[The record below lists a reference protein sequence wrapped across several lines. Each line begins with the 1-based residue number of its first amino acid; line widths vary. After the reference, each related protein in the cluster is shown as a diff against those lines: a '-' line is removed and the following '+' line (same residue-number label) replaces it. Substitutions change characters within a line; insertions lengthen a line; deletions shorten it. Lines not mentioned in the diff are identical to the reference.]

1 MARFL
6 EDVPA
11 AWAEA
16 TPEQRNKL
24 ARCLFDQVW
33 LKDKKVVALK
43 PASDLEPF
51 FQLNYEDF
59 CKRDQELGSKI
70 IDDRSSS
77 RVGVYLKHEISQNG

>member
-1 MARFL
+1 
-6 EDVPA
+6 
-11 AWAEA
+11 
-16 TPEQRNKL
+16 
-24 ARCLFDQVW
+24 VW

>member
-6 EDVPA
+6 ADVPT

-33 LKDKKVVALK
+33 LKDKKVIAVK

-59 CKRDQELGSKI
+59 FKRDQELGSKI
-70 IDDRSSS
+70 IDDQSSS
-77 RVGVYLKHEISQNG
+77 RIELSEKHGITA